1 MCAHFIHPHYQHD
14 LLKKLTQ
21 LEQDKNSVEEYYQE
35 LQTRMIRGSIVE
47 VNEVM
52 FTRFF
57 CGLNK

>member
-1 MCAHFIHPHYQHD
+1 
-14 LLKKLTQ
+14 LTQ